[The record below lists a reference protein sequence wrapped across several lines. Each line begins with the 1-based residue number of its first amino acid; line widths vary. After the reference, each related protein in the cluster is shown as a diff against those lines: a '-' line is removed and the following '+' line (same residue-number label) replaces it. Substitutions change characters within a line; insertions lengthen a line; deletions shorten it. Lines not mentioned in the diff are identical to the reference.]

1 MYKYV
6 FKVEGMRC
14 GMCETHVNDLIR
26 RAVNAKTVKSSRVK
40 GEAIIVSKEPVDKD
54 AVINA
59 VSKDGYKIQFK
70 SEESFEKKGLFGL
83 LKK

>member
-1 MYKYV
+1 MYKYT

-26 RAVNAKTVKSSRVK
+26 RAVNAKTVKSSHQK
-40 GEAIIVSKEPVDKD
+40 GEAVVTSLEPID
-54 AVINA
+54 AEA
-59 VSKDGYKIQFK
+59 VLLAVQKDGYKIEFL
-70 SEESFEKKGLFGL
+70 SVESFEKKGLFGF

>member
-14 GMCETHVNDLIR
+14 GMCESHVNDLIR
-26 RAVNAKTVKSSRVK
+26 RAVNAKTVKSSHIK
-40 GEAIIVSKEPVDKD
+40 GETVITSKEPIDKD

-59 VSKDGYKIQFK
+59 VSNDGYGITFE
-70 SEESFEKKGLFGL
+70 SEESFEKKGLFGFF
-83 LKK
+83 K